1 MHMRMLICILV
12 LLGQVGLAH
21 AATGDFTMKRVAE
34 ETLSLP
40 AEKSASCLK
49 RVGLYEMARPAD
61 VGVQHYALVLT
72 YEDMGKSWSSVVD
85 VFPGFSFYHERRAP
99 LQLHDI
105 DADGVPEVLVYVGN
119 GTGEG
124 DHVRIYS
131 LNPNEQRLNF
141 LPATDPDARAH
152 LILNSP
158 YEQVSF
164 PAPGS
169 VKVSPPLS
177 HEKLTSE
184 TPVVYSLENRKLSRR
199 VLEGI
204 SLEKLVST
212 STQQSE
218 RHSNLIGA
226 EVVVDTSSRS
236 FQVGYL
242 VLSYRVHDEPVRV
255 IAKHFPIADSSR
267 VRLSLH
273 DLNNDGVPEI
283 FLALP
288 SSTNSGLCLHVFAM
302 VDPEL
307 SPVDRLRHLEE
318 ETPFIKLILKKECS
332 TFEVRDNGLLIFC
345 SFPDDSSQDP
355 TPGPGQPHLRE
366 VNQQRNTLID

>member
-1 MHMRMLICILV
+1 MLLRMHVKTLVCILV
-12 LLGQVGLAH
+12 LLGQICLGY

-40 AEKSASCLK
+40 AENSASCLK
-49 RVGLYEMARPAD
+49 RVSLYEMACPAD
-61 VGVQHYALVLT
+61 VVGQHYALVLT
-72 YEDMGKSWSSVVD
+72 YEDLGQSWSSVVD
-85 VFPGFSFYHERRAP
+85 VFSGFSFYHERRSP
-99 LQLHDI
+99 LQLRDI
-105 DADGVPEVLVYVGN
+105 DADGVPEVLVYTGN

-131 LNPNEQRLNF
+131 LNPNEQRLNL

-152 LILNSP
+152 LILDSP
-158 YEQVSF
+158 CEQVSF
-164 PAPGS
+164 PAPGL
-169 VKVSPPLS
+169 VKVEPPLS

-184 TPVVYSLENRKLSRR
+184 PPVVYSLENRELSRR
-199 VLEGI
+199 AFEGI

-212 STQQSE
+212 SPQQFA
-218 RHSNLIGA
+218 RRSNLIGA
-226 EVVVDTSSRS
+226 EVVADVSSRC

-242 VLSYRVHDEPVRV
+242 VLNYRVHGEPIRM
-255 IAKHFPIADSSR
+255 IAKHFPIVDSSR

-302 VDPEL
+302 ANPEQ
-307 SPVDRLRHLEE
+307 SPVDRLQQLEE
-318 ETPFIKLILKKECS
+318 ETPFVKLILKKECT
-332 TFEVRDNGLLIFC
+332 TFEVRDNGSLILC
-345 SFPDDSSQDP
+345 SVPDDPSQDP
-355 TPGPGQPHLRE
+355 ASTTTYLYKEGALLPQ
-366 VNQQRNTLID
+366 

>member
-1 MHMRMLICILV
+1 MLICILV

-131 LNPNEQRLNF
+131 LNPNEQRLNL

-158 YEQVSF
+158 CEQVSF
-164 PAPGS
+164 PAPGLI
-169 VKVSPPLS
+169 KVSPPLR
-177 HEKLTSE
+177 HEELTSE
-184 TPVVYSLENRKLSRR
+184 APVVYSLENRKLSRR
-199 VLEGI
+199 AFEGI

-212 STQQSE
+212 SPQQFAS
-218 RHSNLIGA
+218 HSSPIAA
-226 EVVVDTSSRS
+226 EVVVDAYSRS
-236 FQVGYL
+236 FQIGYL
-242 VLSYRVHDEPVRV
+242 VLCYRVHGKPVRM
-255 IAKHFPIADSSR
+255 ITKHFPIVDSSR

-273 DLNNDGVPEI
+273 DLDNDGVPEI

-302 VDPEL
+302 LNPEL
-307 SPVDRLRHLEE
+307 NPVDRLQQFDREE
-318 ETPFIKLILKKECS
+318 PFINLILKKECT
-332 TFEVRDNGLLIFC
+332 TFEVRDNGSLILC
-345 SFPDDSSQDP
+345 SVPDDPSQDP
-355 TPGPGQPHLRE
+355 ASTTTYLYKEGALLPQ
-366 VNQQRNTLID
+366 